1 MNAQTALII
10 AASMH
15 SVQTLL
21 VHSTVNVNLGFLEM
35 EFPVQVRQV
44 NFIASLVIFLFYD
57 QYLLFLDID
66 ECSTNPCGLNAAC
79 ADKEGSFDCQC
90 NAGFSGDG
98 FSCTGNQASCLQLKY
113 LFGAKN

>member
-57 QYLLFLDID
+57 
-66 ECSTNPCGLNAAC
+66 
-79 ADKEGSFDCQC
+79 
-90 NAGFSGDG
+90 
-98 FSCTGNQASCLQLKY
+98 
-113 LFGAKN
+113 

>member
-1 MNAQTALII
+1 MNVQPILV
-10 AASMH
+10 AS
-15 SVQTLL
+15 TLL
-21 VHSTVNVNLGFLEM
+21 VLTKKVLLIVNVMLGFLEM

-57 QYLLFLDID
+57 QYLLFLDIN
-66 ECSTNPCGLNAAC
+66 ECLTNPCGLNAAC

-90 NAGFSGDG
+90 NTGFSGDG
-98 FSCTGNQASCLQLKY
+98 FSCTGNQASCLRLKY